1 MENNKTT
8 FENLSTDNIDRVIIN
23 ESTYQDTEFLDE
35 DEYLININKKSKSRK
50 RKKFILGLTIGLTV
64 FVMVFVFGFG
74 GLIVVGVKN
83 MTIPENYMTEYYT
96 NNDYIVDF
104 HNTPNDIQIYRPDLL
119 DIGLLESIKY
129 KDRLNLNYVIVLYFN
144 EASQAY
150 AEGNAMDIVE
160 TLEISES
167 QLYRFDCIVRGRM
180 VLIWY

>member
-83 MTIPENYMTEYYT
+83 MTIDRKST
-96 NNDYIVDF
+96 
-104 HNTPNDIQIYRPDLL
+104 
-119 DIGLLESIKY
+119 
-129 KDRLNLNYVIVLYFN
+129 RLNSSHV
-144 EASQAY
+144 
-150 AEGNAMDIVE
+150 
-160 TLEISES
+160 
-167 QLYRFDCIVRGRM
+167 
-180 VLIWY
+180 